1 MTVDTAV
8 EFLLRRD
15 RAVVIAGL
23 VGITLLA
30 WFYLATFTF
39 DMPPMDITDSMA
51 GMDMSGG
58 MGGMAM
64 EGMAETP
71 ADVSAPRPWTTGD
84 GLTMFSMWA
93 IMMAAMMTPSAAP
106 MILLYALVSRKRM
119 NAAIVPTGAFYL
131 GYLVVWIVFSVG
143 ATALQWGLGQFMLLS
158 PMFESASPTLTGVL
172 LIAAGIYQ
180 WTPAKRACLHQ
191 CRSPVDFLSKH
202 WRPERWGAFRMG
214 LEHGAFCLGC
224 CWTLMLVLF
233 VGGVMN
239 LLWVAAIAVLIL
251 IEKITPLGR
260 QIALIGGAAFITAG
274 LIILL

>member
-23 VGITLLA
+23 IGITLLA

-39 DMPPMDITDSMA
+39 DMPPMDTTDSMV
-51 GMDMSGG
+51 GMDMSGD

-64 EGMAETP
+64 EGMATAP
-71 ADVSAPRPWTTGD
+71 ANVTDPRPWTVSD
-84 GLTMFSMWA
+84 GLTMFGMWA

-119 NAAIVPTGAFYL
+119 NAAIVPTSAFYL

-143 ATALQWGLGQFMLLS
+143 ATVLQWGLGQLMLLS
-158 PMFESASPTLTGVL
+158 PMLVSVSPIFTGVL

-202 WRPERWGAFRMG
+202 WRPGRWGAFRMG
-214 LEHGAFCLGC
+214 LEHGTYCLGC

-260 QIALIGGAAFITAG
+260 KIALIGGAVFIAAG
-274 LIILL
+274 LISFL